1 MLTTF
6 IAMKYY
12 FECVRNGDFN
22 IIHPIGWYGSD
33 CHVHQNKK
41 MNFLNGRYRE
51 FHSEIKISQ
60 NDRTGNK
67 YRG

>member
-1 MLTTF
+1 M
-6 IAMKYY
+6 IRAY
-12 FECVRNGDFN
+12 
-22 IIHPIGWYGSD
+22 IGGLNFPVANYRLGSD